1 MNTIAEAEQEQ
12 YMVYKVTFIDRGRE
26 HTAAYANSGN
36 SVNLPTGTLINDGYV
51 FAGWYDQ
58 SGTGGIQIT
67 SSITATQDKTVYA
80 HWKANKPQTPMINYM
95 SESISAT
102 PETEYSTDD
111 GTNWNRCTADMKV
124 TTLGWDGTR
133 LAVQFRIAATGD
145 YHASDAVSITVP
157 ARPAA
162 PGEEILVHKT
172 ENAITVTNAGAFSG
186 CEFSADGTNWQD
198 SAAFTGLSAG
208 QTYTLSVREKAA
220 TSSFASA
227 SKSKAVTTVAADGST
242 TVKPGESV
250 EVGTPPKTTVTSDGE
265 EVTITTGG
273 TAATV
278 TPAKEVEVGGD
289 GSVTVPGGSAIKPG
303 NGGPEITVGPGNG
316 GTIGNNGEITI
327 PGGGGA
333 QVGNHPSTTITV
345 PAGGGTIKPS
355 PDGTVDVPEG
365 STVQTGDDGPEI
377 TVGPG
382 NGGTVGN
389 NGGVTIEGGGKV
401 TVEGDPDD
409 TTITLP
415 SGGTVGGDG
424 SITVPDGGTI
434 QVDGTTII
442 PPSGGVVK
450 PNGDGTIIVPGGS
463 TIEKPDGTTVTVP
476 IGGGIFDP
484 GTGEVTQNVH
494 TVTGDMTLY
503 AK

>member
-1 MNTIAEAEQEQ
+1 MPLFSI
-12 YMVYKVTFIDRGRE
+12 VTFIDRGRE

-36 SVNLPTGTLINDGYV
+36 SVNLPTSTLINDGYV

-102 PETEYSTDD
+102 PQTEYSTDD

-162 PGEEILVHKT
+162 PGEGILVHKT

-316 GTIGNNGEITI
+316 GTI
-327 PGGGGA
+327 
-333 QVGNHPSTTITV
+333 
-345 PAGGGTIKPS
+345 KPS

-434 QVDGTTII
+434 QVDGATII